1 MTMDV
6 RNELLSQPVVD
17 GAFTR
22 DPFLPSDP
30 KVDLD
35 FSLIYQLRSGPD
47 ARWEVQR
54 RCGNP
59 SWVQ

>member
-1 MTMDV
+1 MSCLQHLRVSDVMTMDV

-30 KVDLD
+30 KVGVR
-35 FSLIYQLRSGPD
+35 FSPKQLHYTFRF
-47 ARWEVQR
+47 
-54 RCGNP
+54 
-59 SWVQ
+59 